1 MKSEVED
8 KGDYIVERS
17 GGVWTFIIN
26 RPASRNALTWD
37 MRYDFMRIVDEAERD
52 HSCSVLIVTGTGEK
66 AFCSGADV
74 SKLSSEMDNFD
85 DFWPVEALQKIH
97 YVGEMARKLIT
108 TPLVIISAVNG
119 AAFGGGCFFALAADI
134 VVAHTRAK
142 FGFGFIKRGLVTDW
156 AGAFTLPRLVGL
168 ARAKSLI
175 LRGATVEAQAA
186 YDMGMIAEVT
196 SDDAL
201 KRAKEIAAEMAGG
214 ATTALGMSKQILAR
228 SFETSVDSMVTYELF
243 AQTLARRTKD
253 HYEGVQSFL
262 EKRPPKFTGK

>member
-1 MKSEVED
+1 MKDTVED

-26 RPASRNALTWD
+26 RPASRNSLTWD

-52 HSCSVLIVTGTGEK
+52 HTCSVLIVTGTGEK

-74 SKLSSEMDNFD
+74 SKLSDEMQNFD

-108 TPLVIISAVNG
+108 TPLIVISAVNG

-134 VVAHTRAK
+134 VVAHRRAK
-142 FGFGFIKRGLVTDW
+142 FGFGFTKRGLVTDW
-156 AGAFTLPRLVGL
+156 AGAFTLPRLVGM
-168 ARAKSLI
+168 ARAKNLI
-175 LRGATVEAQAA
+175 LRGAMLDAETAQN
-186 YDMGMIAEVT
+186 MGMIAELAD
-196 SDDAL
+196 DDAL
-201 KRAKEIAAEMAGG
+201 KRAKEIGAELAGG
-214 ATTALGMSKQILAR
+214 ATTALGMAKQMLAH
-228 SFETSVDSMVTYELF
+228 SFETGVDGMVTYELF

-253 HYEGVQSFL
+253 HYEGVRSFL